1 MANSTFPDGLA
12 NQVSS
17 ESLDTF
23 LQNLPTSTDLEDLTM
38 DQQPSH
44 SPVCENSRHSNV
56 KLPATV
62 VSHSTTV
69 SINDKPQDINNAPE
83 TSHQEALSAVLG
95 SNHVARAGQHHP
107 NGRIHPSTA
116 ASAPPSVA
124 APIISGT
131 VPEFLY
137 QLFKMLTDN
146 NREVI
151 EWADGK

>member
-1 MANSTFPDGLA
+1 MANSTIPDGLA

-23 LQNLPTSTDLEDLTM
+23 LQNLPTSTDLEDVTM
-38 DQQPSH
+38 DQQQSH
-44 SPVCENSRHSNV
+44 SPVCENIRHSNV
-56 KLPATV
+56 KLPATM
-62 VSHSTTV
+62 SRSTTV
-69 SINDKPQDINNAPE
+69 SIDDKAQGINNAPE
-83 TSHQEALSAVLG
+83 TSHQEALSAVMG
-95 SNHVARAGQHHP
+95 PNQAARAGQHP

-116 ASAPPSVA
+116 ASAAPSVA